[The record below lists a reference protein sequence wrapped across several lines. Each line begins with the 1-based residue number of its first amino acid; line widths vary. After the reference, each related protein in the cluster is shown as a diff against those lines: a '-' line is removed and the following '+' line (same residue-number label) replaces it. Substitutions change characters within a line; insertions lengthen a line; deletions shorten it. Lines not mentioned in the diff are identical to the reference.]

1 MALATINSYLEQIDQ
16 LVNRAHGDDDREFR
30 LQLEDLVKKGGRDT
44 ENAIAYY
51 ITGTRISAATCLNL
65 IRMAG
70 YIRSAAFLLPLTRVI
85 EVSPDVELQKA
96 AVISIGKY
104 NDQRA
109 MDILVRAQARKSSR
123 PVQEAI
129 DQAIERIKCDN
140 PFLAMLPQF
149 LQGSRDRDQCQV
161 TLKVFKRIL
170 SPVEARSFIAYLHHG
185 DPLVSQG
192 AFEILC
198 HRGSEAVFYFI
209 AEFFREQGRQ
219 LVGEA
224 EQRGR
229 GERLMTLVDGLHEYL
244 KRHRDFFPQLRP
256 DIVAIFDRAGDSD
269 WGRRLAALLADL
281 DGDGAR

>member
-16 LVNRAHGDDDREFR
+16 LVNRAHGGDDREFR
-30 LQLEDLVKKGGRDT
+30 LQLEDLVRKGGRDT

-51 ITGTRISAATCLNL
+51 ITGTRISVSTCLNL

-96 AVISIGKY
+96 AVMSIGKY

-109 MDILVRAQARKSSR
+109 MDILVRAKAKKLNRT
-123 PVQEAI
+123 VQEAI
-129 DQAIERIKCDN
+129 EQAIGRIQRDN

-149 LQGSRDRDQCQV
+149 LQGSREPGQFQV

-170 SPVEARSFIAYLHHG
+170 GPAEAKSFIAYLHHG
-185 DPLVSQG
+185 DPLVAEG
-192 AFEILC
+192 AFEVLC
-198 HRGSEAVFYFI
+198 HCGGEAVFYFI

-219 LVGEA
+219 LVREA
-224 EQRGR
+224 EQRGG
-229 GERLMTLVDGLHEYL
+229 GERLLTLVDGLYAYL
-244 KRHRDFFPQLRP
+244 KRHREFYAQLRP
-256 DIVAIFDRAGDSD
+256 DIVAMSGRAGSSD
-269 WGRRLAALLADL
+269 WGGRLAALLADL
-281 DGDGAR
+281 DGDGPR